1 MGKRSNEDWQL
12 IKFQQDLAMLEK
24 LHNPG
29 RDLRKMELH
38 MSIQRKR
45 IDINEL
51 LNPELPDGSTQFER
65 LR

>member
-1 MGKRSNEDWQL
+1 
-12 IKFQQDLAMLEK
+12 MLEK
-24 LHNPG
+24 LHNPR
-29 RDLRKMELH
+29 RDLKKMELH

-51 LNPELPDGSTQFER
+51 LNPEFPDGSTQSEK